1 MVHVTLCFYQGVRS
15 AVSYSRH
22 HRFTLAGKTFTS
34 QLTLGSWA
42 DQLVLSVGR
51 RGLLLLSLFG
61 RDYYLHPEAGRW
73 PWLDST
79 VGWCC
84 WLHSEVRWTHYLD
97 SEITSSQKESQAV
110 FIDRAV
116 PLAGIHNRVGLWA
129 VICNCSSLS
138 EASGYVP
145 N

>member
-1 MVHVTLCFYQGVRS
+1 MVHVTLCFNQGVRS

-42 DQLVLSVGR
+42 DQQVLPVGR
-51 RGLLLLSLFG
+51 WGLLLLSLFG
-61 RDYYLHPEAGRW
+61 RDYYLHSEVGGW

-84 WLHSEVRWTHYLD
+84 WLCSEVRWTHYLG
-97 SEITSSQKESQAV
+97 SEITSGQKVSQAV
-110 FIDRAV
+110 FIDRTV

-129 VICNCSSLS
+129 VICNYSS
-138 EASGYVP
+138 
-145 N
+145 